1 MLYAAFNAASYPVR
15 DLLKLLRATDTT
27 PGDQNTL
34 KIPTIALLLKNRGD
48 KITFKK
54 AQGAWEYYCPSDKP
68 CANYLGNKLS
78 VTVSDGL
85 SNVVGV
91 LTQPVKP
98 RPGGC

>member
-1 MLYAAFNAASYPVR
+1 VLLTAFNAASYPVR
-15 DLLKLLRATDTT
+15 DLLKLLKATDAT

-34 KIPTIALLLKNRGD
+34 RFPTIALAFNNRGD

-54 AQGAWEYYCPSDKP
+54 TQGAWEYYCPSDKP
-68 CANYLGNKLS
+68 CANYLGNKMN

-85 SNVVGV
+85 SNVIGV